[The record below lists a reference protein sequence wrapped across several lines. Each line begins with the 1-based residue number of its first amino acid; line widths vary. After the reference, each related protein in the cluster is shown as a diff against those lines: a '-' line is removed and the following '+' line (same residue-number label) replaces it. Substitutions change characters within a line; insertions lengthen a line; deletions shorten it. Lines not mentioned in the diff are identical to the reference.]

1 MRMVSKYYAA
11 SLKRLLG
18 DKYMKT
24 LTCLIMGLIFSA
36 TAMAET
42 ASQNK
47 AEFCADRENTE
58 YYQKFLLNKENRLSF
73 TNHGGLANGGVCW
86 WHSRFTRKAAY
97 LAIYRPEL
105 PKPSKEEA
113 YDIVLA
119 IRMGNKVVEVPGY
132 RNLYEFSR
140 DFKDIIQQR
149 LERWQ
154 VGDGFMRQQW
164 TVGLWGASQVSADE
178 MRERMDELYEEVVEN
193 NDVAYQVLQIK
204 GVVAHA
210 WLVVDMERTANGYNI
225 QVIDSNYMTP
235 TTYSYRHG
243 MTNLR
248 SPYWGQFVPR
258 TGKKSEMNKMKK
270 IVSKFCK
277 NI

>member
-1 MRMVSKYYAA
+1 
-11 SLKRLLG
+11 
-18 DKYMKT
+18 MKT
-24 LTCLIMGLIFSA
+24 LTCLALGLLFSA
-36 TAMAET
+36 TAMANT

-47 AEFCADRENTE
+47 AEFCADRESAE
-58 YYQKFLLNKENRLSF
+58 YYQKLLLNKENRLSF

-140 DFKDIIQQR
+140 DYKDVIQQR

-210 WLVVDMERTANGYNI
+210 WLVVDMERTANGYEL

-235 TTYSYRHG
+235 TSFSYTHG

-248 SPYWGQFVPR
+248 YPYWGQFVPR